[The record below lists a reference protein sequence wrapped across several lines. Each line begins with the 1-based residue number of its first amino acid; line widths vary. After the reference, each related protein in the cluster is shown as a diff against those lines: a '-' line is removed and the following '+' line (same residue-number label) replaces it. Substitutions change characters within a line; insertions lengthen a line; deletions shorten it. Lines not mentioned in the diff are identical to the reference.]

1 MGEGG
6 FGKVYKVKHKQTGVY
21 RAMKIIP
28 IKSQSKTYIKSIGKE
43 ITILKELD
51 HPNILK
57 VYECFTNKKSIFI
70 INELCTGGELFDK
83 IIEVKN
89 LTEKVA
95 AIIMRQ
101 LLSAVAFCHSHG
113 IIHRDLKPENILI
126 ETQQEKNNEYFHIK
140 VIDFGTCEM
149 LQRNKML
156 KEQIGTSF
164 YIAPEV
170 LTNSYN
176 EKCDLWSCG
185 VILYILLCGSPPFY
199 GTCEEEIFNKIISC
213 DYSFTQSVWKN
224 ISQDAKNLI
233 KELLELDPHKRLNA
247 NEALAH
253 SWFTLVDSNQCI
265 QNSVNPESLNSV
277 IKNMAE
283 FRAEQKLQQAAL
295 AFLVHNLS
303 SQQEVSEIKDVF
315 MLFDQNGDGRLSKDE
330 LFTGITK
337 VTTERKII
345 NDFDMLIDTM
355 DTDKNG
361 FIEFEE
367 FVRASIDKEKLLTEK
382 NLKIAFDL
390 FDRDKSGGIS
400 CSELKCI
407 LGGSNLQTKDV
418 VWKSIIQ
425 EIDENGDGQISFE
438 EFKNMMNTV
447 ILKNQLDI

>member
-1 MGEGG
+1 M
-6 FGKVYKVKHKQTGVY
+6 KHKQTGVY

-28 IKSQSKTYIKSIGKE
+28 IKSHSKTYIKNIAKE

-57 VYECFTNKKSIFI
+57 VYECFTHKKNIFI

-95 AIIMRQ
+95 AVIMRQ

-113 IIHRDLKPENILI
+113 VIHRDLKPENILI

-199 GTCEEEIFNKIISC
+199 GSCEEEIFNKIISC
-213 DYSFTQSVWKN
+213 DYSFTQSVWMN
-224 ISQDAKNLI
+224 ISKEAKSLI
-233 KELLELDPHKRLNA
+233 KQLLELDPHKRLNA
-247 NEALAH
+247 KEALTH
-253 SWFTLVDSNQCI
+253 PWFTLVDSNQCI
-265 QNSVNPESLNSV
+265 EKSVNPESLNSV
-277 IKNMAE
+277 IKNMIE

-330 LFTGITK
+330 LLTGITK
-337 VTTERKII
+337 ITTERKII
-345 NDFDMLIDTM
+345 NDFDILIDTM

-382 NLKIAFDL
+382 NLKLAFDR
-390 FDRDKSGGIS
+390 FDKDKSGGIS
-400 CSELKCI
+400 SNELKCI
-407 LGGSNLQTKDV
+407 LGSSNLQTKDI

-447 ILKNQLDI
+447 ILKNQINI

>member
-1 MGEGG
+1 
-6 FGKVYKVKHKQTGVY
+6 
-21 RAMKIIP
+21 MKIIP
-28 IKSQSKTYIKSIGKE
+28 IKSQSKTYIKNIAKE

-57 VYECFTNKKSIFI
+57 VYECFTHKKNIFI

-95 AIIMRQ
+95 AVIMRQ

-113 IIHRDLKPENILI
+113 VIHRDLKPENILI

-199 GTCEEEIFNKIISC
+199 GACEEEIFNKIISC
-213 DYSFTQSVWKN
+213 DYSFTQSVWMN
-224 ISQDAKNLI
+224 ISKEAKSLI
-233 KELLELDPHKRLNA
+233 KQLLELDPHKRLNA
-247 NEALAH
+247 KDALLH
-253 SWFTLVDSNQCI
+253 PWFTLVDSNHCI
-265 QNSVNPESLNSV
+265 EKSVNPESLNSV
-277 IKNMAE
+277 IKNMIE

-330 LFTGITK
+330 LLTGITK
-337 VTTERKII
+337 ITTERKII
-345 NDFDMLIDTM
+345 NDFDILIDTM

-382 NLKIAFDL
+382 NLKLAFDR
-390 FDRDKSGGIS
+390 FDKDKSGGIS
-400 CSELKCI
+400 SNELKCI
-407 LGGSNLQTKDV
+407 LGGSNLQTKDI

-447 ILKNQLDI
+447 ILKNQIDI